1 MLDMSVPS
9 YNNISA
15 KEFEKLSRYKD
26 SEIEIVK
33 MWVMKKK
40 QTIPVIVGALGII
53 KKRTRNMLMKLQEI
67 CLLLKFNSIK

>member
-1 MLDMSVPS
+1 MSVPS

-33 MWVMKKK
+33 MWEMKKK
-40 QTIPVIVGALGII
+40 QTIPVIVGHLV
-53 KKRTRNMLMKLQEI
+53 
-67 CLLLKFNSIK
+67 